1 MRTASD
7 QLSSG
12 ATVEP
17 ATAGQAKP
25 VARAGTGNAWI
36 STWEFLNAPV
46 GVVLSVAIVLIAMGT
61 LLITQLNRL
70 EDELKGQIGRLE
82 VHIGELE
89 VQVGEIRGQVG
100 ELARQMSE
108 LARQMSEIGEDLDE
122 MRDSN
127 RATEQRLVAQLNE
140 LRDDIQ

>member
-1 MRTASD
+1 M
-7 QLSSG
+7 
-12 ATVEP
+12 EP

-25 VARAGTGNAWI
+25 VARAGRFGTGNAWI
-36 STWEFLNAPV
+36 STSEFLNAPV

-82 VHIGELE
+82 VHVGELE

-100 ELARQMSE
+100 ELARQT
-108 LARQMSEIGEDLDE
+108 SEIGEDLDE
-122 MRDSN
+122 LRDSN

-140 LRDDIQ
+140 LRDGIQ